1 VDINS
6 NGARGAQFGDG
17 NAQYNVWVDGRRL
30 DAAFIGELNP
40 HKSAELVN
48 AMQYDDAVLLLARAD
63 VDAGAAALNVLLKT
77 NEPLAV
83 SLLADISQRRSRALI
98 AAIRASAAGGAW
110 LGNLCEAAEAIG
122 NRAAE
127 LEWADPGP
135 LEHIAWTGAGPESQA
150 YRRTYQNGR
159 IYWRFQSCW
168 AVTRVTAVEGVIL
181 DHYVSSGEIS
191 GRFGVPLSEKRPVGP
206 AGDGRWVQSFSGGI
220 IYHHEASVIEVD
232 WRVARY
238 MLSRTDAHQRYP
250 ISRAIDAPA
259 SPYGTRGH
267 MQRFQGSG
275 GSYDET
281 VYYSTVTEPCG
292 VRGEIA
298 SYYDRLG
305 ATGSWLGFPTA
316 QPGCLNG
323 YLTQDFEGGTVF
335 VWPDPPNG
343 RPAGIVWPD
352 RPVAVPAASLALI
365 RQNERTRKR
374 LGFPVTAEEPAG
386 PGHDRWQFFQ
396 NGVVTVKDGKRQIWL
411 RP

>member
-1 VDINS
+1 MDINS

-48 AMQYDDAVLLLARAD
+48 AMEYDDAVFLLARAD
-63 VDAGAAALNVLLKT
+63 VDAGAAALDVLLKT

-98 AAIRASAAGGAW
+98 AAIKASAAGREW

-135 LEHIAWTGAGPESQA
+135 LEHIAWTGSGLETQA
-150 YRRTYQNGR
+150 YRRTYQNGH

-168 AVTRVTAVEGVIL
+168 AVTRVTAIEGVIL
-181 DHYVSSGEIS
+181 DHYVRSGGIS
-191 GRFGVPLSEKRPVGP
+191 GRFGAPLSEKRPVGP
-206 AGDGRWVQSFSGGI
+206 ADGGRWVQSFSGGI
-220 IYHHEASVIEVD
+220 IYRHEASVIEVD

-250 ISRAIDAPA
+250 LSPAIDAPA
-259 SPYGTRGH
+259 SPYGSRGH
-267 MQRFQGSG
+267 MQRFQGSWD
-275 GSYDET
+275 SCDET
-281 VYYSTVTEPCG
+281 VYYSTATEPYG
-292 VRGEIA
+292 VRGVIA
-298 SYYDRLG
+298 SYYDQLG

-316 QPGCLNG
+316 QPRRLNG

-335 VWPDPPNG
+335 AWPDPPSA
-343 RPAGIVWPD
+343 RPAGIAWPD
-352 RPVAVPAASLALI
+352 RPVAVPAASLELI
-365 RQNERTRKR
+365 QRNERISSR
-374 LGFPVTAEEPAG
+374 LGFPVTAE
-386 PGHDRWQFFQ
+386 DRTGTGDDKWQFFE
-396 NGVVTVKDGKRQIWL
+396 NGVVTVKNGKRQIWL

>member
-1 VDINS
+1 VDVNS
-6 NGARGAQFGDG
+6 SGARGAQFGDG
-17 NAQYNVWVDGRRL
+17 NAQYNVWVDGRGL
-30 DAAFIGELNP
+30 AAVPIGELNP
-40 HKSAELVN
+40 HKSAELVS
-48 AMQYDDAVLLLARAD
+48 AMEHDDAVLLLARAD

-77 NEPLAV
+77 NEALAV
-83 SLLADISQRRSRALI
+83 SLLADISQRKSEALI
-98 AAIRASAAGGAW
+98 AVVKASAPGREW

-127 LEWADPGP
+127 LKWTAPGP
-135 LEHIAWTGAGPESQA
+135 LEHIACAGPAPETDV
-150 YRRTYQNGR
+150 YRRTYHNGH

-168 AVTRVTAVEGVIL
+168 AVTRVTAIEGVIL
-181 DHYVSSGEIS
+181 EHYVRSG
-191 GRFGVPLSEKRPVGP
+191 GVHGQLGVPLSEKRL
-206 AGDGRWVQSFSGGI
+206 AGSACGERWVQSFSGGV
-220 IYHHEASVIEVD
+220 IYHHEANVMEVD

-238 MLSRTDAHQRYP
+238 TLSRTDCRQRYP
-250 ISRAIDAPA
+250 LSPATDAPV
-259 SPYGTRGH
+259 SPYGTRGR
-267 MQRFQGSG
+267 MQRFQRSWD
-275 GSYDET
+275 SRDET
-281 VYYSTVTEPCG
+281 VYYSAATDPCG
-292 VRGEIA
+292 VLGDIA

-305 ATGSWLGFPTA
+305 TTSSWLGFPTA
-316 QPGCLNG
+316 PPSHLNG